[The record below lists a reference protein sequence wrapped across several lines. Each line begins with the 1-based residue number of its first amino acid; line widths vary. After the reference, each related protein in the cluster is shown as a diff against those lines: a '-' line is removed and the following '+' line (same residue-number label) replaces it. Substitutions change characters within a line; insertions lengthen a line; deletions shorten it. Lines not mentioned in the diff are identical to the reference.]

1 MDPGTRTHRDLP
13 HRRNAAGSRVAGA
26 PLPASRR
33 ELTLWEVGGGK
44 AYAARQ
50 LERMKKGHR
59 PASLSQKRPRFDV
72 FFFLLHQEKDFFF
85 FLTEQFVRGYIRT
98 HRKQDVISFLPI
110 FQGDRL
116 HPRPHSVLHTVG
128 SSSGF
133 SYRKAAR
140 RDKERAA
147 TDPIYVFL
155 AIATVIHLN

>member
-1 MDPGTRTHRDLP
+1 M
-13 HRRNAAGSRVAGA
+13 
-26 PLPASRR
+26 
-33 ELTLWEVGGGK
+33 
-44 AYAARQ
+44 
-50 LERMKKGHR
+50 
-59 PASLSQKRPRFDV
+59 
-72 FFFLLHQEKDFFF
+72 FFFSSPSRERLFFF

-116 HPRPHSVLHTVG
+116 HPRPRSVLHTVC

-147 TDPIYVFL
+147 TDPISVFL